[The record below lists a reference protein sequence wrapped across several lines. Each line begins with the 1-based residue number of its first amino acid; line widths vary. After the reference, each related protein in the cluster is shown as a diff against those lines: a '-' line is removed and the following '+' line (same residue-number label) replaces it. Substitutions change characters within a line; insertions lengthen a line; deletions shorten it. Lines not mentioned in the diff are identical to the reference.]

1 MINQDEVDGD
11 DIFWNQLAL
20 DQPKSNNT
28 NLNCPIGPIR
38 MEKIQRSNRRS
49 HSKEGGKKEE
59 EKQKRSKFKTTNNPT
74 IPRRQFN

>member
-1 MINQDEVDGD
+1 
-11 DIFWNQLAL
+11 
-20 DQPKSNNT
+20 
-28 NLNCPIGPIR
+28 